1 MSETEI
7 LDEIDK
13 LRRENGWKPRRRMS
27 NNKADKAGH
36 ENSDKQVD
44 PHVITI
50 SAAALN
56 VNYAALNA
64 STAAVEDNTTTI
76 NHTRPAASINS

>member
-27 NNKADKAGH
+27 NNKAEKSGH
-36 ENSDKQVD
+36 ENSDKQVNPD
-44 PHVITI
+44 DRHSWREFVLILPLFVIK
-50 SAAALN
+50 
-56 VNYAALNA
+56 YAERTSLVDSPN
-64 STAAVEDNTTTI
+64 
-76 NHTRPAASINS
+76 